1 MLRSGVPC
9 GADIDKYVASLSQ
22 VSTATQQIKQRN
34 AGSGLAVLD
43 RCPIKWED
51 VKWLRERW
59 TGPLVIKGVLS
70 GSDAQRAVD
79 VGANGVV
86 VSNHGGR
93 QLDGVAPS
101 ILALPEVVA
110 TVGRSCEVF
119 MDGGIRRGTDVV
131 KALALGA
138 KAVLVGRSY
147 LWGLAVD
154 GAFGVERI
162 LRIYQTDVART
173 LRLLGASALSDL
185 DLSYLRTDL
194 GILPSLLG

>member
-1 MLRSGVPC
+1 
-9 GADIDKYVASLSQ
+9 
-22 VSTATQQIKQRN
+22 
-34 AGSGLAVLD
+34 
-43 RCPIKWED
+43 
-51 VKWLRERW
+51 
-59 TGPLVIKGVLS
+59 LVIKGVLS